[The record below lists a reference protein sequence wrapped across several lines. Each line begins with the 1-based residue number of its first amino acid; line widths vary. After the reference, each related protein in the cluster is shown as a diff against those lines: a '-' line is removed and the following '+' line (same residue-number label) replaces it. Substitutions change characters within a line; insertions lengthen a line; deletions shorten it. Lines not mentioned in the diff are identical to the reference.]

1 LSRAYRVLVT
11 DVDGTLL
18 GPSGEIDPR
27 DAAAV
32 RELLARDVAVTI
44 CTGRMFSG
52 TRHLAL
58 QLGLDAPIACVDG
71 SHIVHAP
78 SGRELSAAPLVSD
91 AARALLDV
99 LVEFGPAA
107 FAYSND
113 QVFHTPNGAE
123 YTDYVRTW
131 SERLNEV
138 ADLHEDVD
146 WHAEDSRVTAVVAL
160 GTEKQIRRS
169 AEALSERARN
179 LVQSATF
186 PAFRASRRGAGTT
199 WGMLVRAHGVDKGTA
214 IEWLSR
220 HYDCSV
226 DEIVTL
232 GDWLNDVPMLR
243 RAGLSFA
250 MAQAPDEVKSAAKE
264 VLEADSWSGGA
275 IAEAAAR
282 AGLL

>member
-1 LSRAYRVLVT
+1 MSRAYRVLVT

-32 RELLARDVAVTI
+32 KELLARGVAVTI
-44 CTGRMFSG
+44 CTGRMYSG
-52 TRHLAL
+52 TRHLAEK
-58 QLGLDAPIACVDG
+58 LGLDAPIACVDG

-78 SGRELSAAPLVSD
+78 TGLELSAAPLVSD
-91 AARALLDV
+91 AARTLLDV

-107 FAYSND
+107 FAFSND
-113 QVFHTPNGAE
+113 EVFHTPNGAE
-123 YTDYVRTW
+123 YTEYVRTW
-131 SERLNEV
+131 SERMNEV
-138 ADLHEDVD
+138 GDLHSDVD

-160 GTEKQIRRS
+160 GTEKQIQGS
-169 AEALSERARN
+169 ARVLAERASH
-179 LVQSATF
+179 LLQFATF

-199 WGMLVRAHGVDKGTA
+199 WGMIVRAQGVDKGTA
-214 IEWLSR
+214 IDWLSR
-220 HYDCSV
+220 HYGCSV

-232 GDWLNDVPMLR
+232 GDWLNDVPMLK

-275 IAEAAAR
+275 LAEAAER

>member
-1 LSRAYRVLVT
+1 LTSAYRVLVT

-18 GPSGEIDPR
+18 GPSGEIDLR

-32 RELLARDVAVTI
+32 KALLARDVAVTI

-52 TRHLAL
+52 TRHLAD

-71 SHIVHAP
+71 SHIVHSP
-78 SGRELSAAPLVSD
+78 SGRELSYAPLVSD

-107 FAYSND
+107 FAFSND
-113 QVFHTPNGAE
+113 QVFHTSNGAQ

-131 SERLNEV
+131 SQTINEV
-138 ADLHEDVD
+138 ADLHADVD
-146 WHAEDSRVTAVVAL
+146 WHAEDSRVTAVIAL
-160 GTEKQIRRS
+160 GTEKQIQGS
-169 AEALSERARN
+169 AKALSERAPE

-199 WGMLVRAHGVDKGTA
+199 WGMVVRAHGVDKGTA
-214 IEWLSR
+214 IEWLSG
-220 HYDCSV
+220 HYDCTV
-226 DEIVTL
+226 DEIVTV
-232 GDWLNDVPMLR
+232 GDWWNDVPMLR

-250 MAQAPDEVKSAAKE
+250 MNQAPDEVKSAAKQ